1 MVDKEK
7 IEKLKEI
14 ALRMRKD
21 ILEMTTISQ
30 SGHPTSSMSCI
41 DILVALYFSE
51 MKYDPKKP
59 DWPDRDRFILSKGH
73 ASPSIYVCLA
83 EAGYFGKEELKHFR
97 EIDSLLQGHPSP
109 KTPGVETATG
119 SLGLGLS
126 FANGMGWAAELD
138 KRKYHSFVV
147 MGDGELQ
154 EGQCWESIM
163 STPFFGLS
171 NVTLIIDRNG
181 LQNDGWVKETKSL
194 EPLDKKFES
203 FGWEVININGH
214 KFEEILPAL
223 EKARNSKKPVC
234 IIAKTIKGKGVKFI
248 ENDPDMHGKT
258 LSKEELEKALEV
270 LE

>member
-1 MVDKEK
+1 MVAKEK
-7 IEKLKEI
+7 LEEI

-41 DILVALYFSE
+41 DILVALYFEE
-51 MKYDPKKP
+51 MKFDPKKP
-59 DWPDRDRFILSKGH
+59 DWADRDRFILSKGH
-73 ASPSIYVCLA
+73 ASPAIYACLA

-109 KTPGVETATG
+109 KIPGVETATG

-126 FANGMGWAAELD
+126 VANGMGWAAKID
-138 KRKYHSFVV
+138 KKNYHSYVV

-154 EGQCWESIM
+154 EGQSWESIM
-163 STPFFGLS
+163 STPYFELE

-181 LQNDGWVKETKSL
+181 LQNDGWVKETKAL

-203 FGWEVININGH
+203 FGWEVIKINGH
-214 KFEEILPAL
+214 NFDEILPAL
-223 EKARNSKKPVC
+223 KKARSSNKPVC

-248 ENDPDMHGKT
+248 ENDPDMHGKA
-258 LSKEELEKALEV
+258 LSKEELTKALEV